1 MDSKRPARRHFLKS
15 GAALAGGFTLGGA
28 APAFGQAPPPS
39 PPMIKGDKDQIPYGD
54 RSKFVTSVRIAHGG
68 RPSPDAFGLYF
79 HIATPLQD
87 SVGVITPSSLH
98 FVGTTR
104 GAYIPE
110 IDPREHRL
118 LIHGMVDRPLT
129 FTMEDLKRL
138 PSVTRLHFIE
148 CAGNRASRKAKTVQE
163 SHGMTS
169 CAEWTGVPLSLL
181 LKECGLKGGA
191 TWFVAEGSEEVK
203 GASSMPIAKAMDDCL
218 LAYGMN
224 GEDLRPQQGF
234 PLRLMVP
241 GFEGI
246 FHTKY
251 LRRIKIVD
259 RYYMNYN
266 DFGHLDR
273 DPKVAALEYQ
283 IGPKSVITFPS
294 GGHQLAGRGFYEIRG
309 LAWSGGGAIR
319 KGGSVHRRRQALEP
333 CRDQGNGAAHG
344 ACAIHVTVELG
355 RTRDRASFA
364 LHGRD
369 RSGSTVAGSDRQRTG
384 RRALT
389 PTFSVPG
396 LDNTIQPW
404 RIARTGAST
413 MGMLRVL
420 RPFALL
426 MGVCCAGAVAY
437 VWSGTHADRRG
448 DPRVGYLHRSH
459 RRGASAGARNDEGGR
474 PGLSREVRRMPRGD
488 GDRGQGAH
496 HEKQGRPGCRALGI
510 GDESWRFARRSRRR
524 SGITSIAPC
533 LSIVRERSRPT
544 RCTR

>member
-1 MDSKRPARRHFLKS
+1 MGSKRPARREFLTS
-15 GAALAGGFTLGGA
+15 GAALASGFTLGGA
-28 APAFGQAPPPS
+28 APALGQAPPS
-39 PPMIKGDKDQIPYGD
+39 PPMIKGNPDQIAYGD
-54 RSKFVTSVRIAHGG
+54 RSRFVKSVRIAHGG
-68 RPSPDAFGLYF
+68 RPSPDAFGLVF
-79 HIATPLQD
+79 HVATPLQD

-104 GAYIPE
+104 GSYIPQ

-118 LIHGMVDRPLT
+118 MIHGMVDRPLT

-148 CAGNRASRKAKTVQE
+148 CAGNRASRNAKTVQE

-191 TWFVAEGSEEVK
+191 SWFVAEGSEEVK
-203 GASSMPIAKAMDDCL
+203 GASSMPIAKAMDDCV

-251 LRRIKIVD
+251 LRRIKVVD

-266 DFGHLDR
+266 DYGHLDR
-273 DPKVAALEYQ
+273 DPKIAALEYQ

-294 GGHQLAGRGFYEIRG
+294 GGHQLPGRGFYEIRG

-319 KGGSVHRRRQALEP
+319 KVEVSTDGGQRWNTAAIMGTPQRMAHARFTHQWNW
-333 CRDQGNGAAHG
+333 DGNETEILSRCTDEIGQ
-344 ACAIHVTVELG
+344 VQPS
-355 RTRDRASFA
+355 RAQVAKYWNSPLDSSF
-364 LHGRD
+364 R
-369 RSGSTVAGSDRQRTG
+369 
-384 RRALT
+384 
-389 PTFSVPG
+389 VPG

-404 RIARTGAST
+404 RI
-413 MGMLRVL
+413 
-420 RPFALL
+420 
-426 MGVCCAGAVAY
+426 
-437 VWSGTHADRRG
+437 
-448 DPRVGYLHRSH
+448 
-459 RRGASAGARNDEGGR
+459 GR
-474 PGLSREVRRMPRGD
+474 D
-488 GDRGQGAH
+488 GSVSNGNA
-496 HEKQGRPGCRALGI
+496 
-510 GDESWRFARRSRRR
+510 
-524 SGITSIAPC
+524 
-533 LSIVRERSRPT
+533 
-544 RCTR
+544 